1 MSEENDCDEPLY
13 RAGIVLEAC
22 KQNYLAGLSRQSCYS
37 EPGRQRAIQ
46 SLIDKARK
54 NELPFRCNPLADG
67 RKSFRRVEM
76 KRRRRQS

>member
-54 NELPFRCNPLADG
+54 NE
-67 RKSFRRVEM
+67 
-76 KRRRRQS
+76 